1 MGVETKKL
9 LSEAKD
15 FIKEFCTKIT
25 GTEINETAKQVYFL
39 DNQQKI
45 KETMDILTGIKTGY
59 DNLGI
64 ELEDNSEEQKCY
76 ELCCGLINKLTKTL
90 TDYKNSYSGIN
101 PNVTVEDTTAVVTED
116 TIADAAKNN
125 TSTQKIIKDMNE
137 ISQKA
142 NIAQMQEFTHAI
154 LVGKKFT
161 YVKATTNQE
170 LNTLINEIV
179 EANQNEKISVYEV
192 NFIPMPLKKKTVYTV

>member
-90 TDYKNSYSGIN
+90 TDYKNSYANIKHD
-101 PNVTVEDTTAVVTED
+101 VTVEDTTAVVTKD

-137 ISQKA
+137 INQKA

-154 LVGKKFT
+154 LAGKKFT

-170 LNTLINEIV
+170 LNALINEV
-179 EANQNEKISVYEV
+179 VDANPNEKVSVYEV

>member
-15 FIKEFCTKIT
+15 FIKEFCNKIT

-64 ELEDNSEEQKCY
+64 ELEDNSEEQKYY
-76 ELCCGLINKLTKTL
+76 ELCCGLMNKLTKTL
-90 TDYKNSYSGIN
+90 TDYKNSYANIKHD
-101 PNVTVEDTTAVVTED
+101 VTVEDTTAVVTED

>member
-1 MGVETKKL
+1 MDTEIKKS

-15 FIKEFCTKIT
+15 FIKEFCSKIT

-45 KETMDILTGIKTGY
+45 RETMDMLTGIKTSY
-59 DNLGI
+59 DGLGI
-64 ELEDNSEEQKCY
+64 ELEDDSEEQKCY
-76 ELCCGLINKLTKTL
+76 ELCCGLMNKLTKTL
-90 TDYKNSYSGIN
+90 TDYKNSYAGIKQDI
-101 PNVTVEDTTAVVTED
+101 TIEDTTAIVTED

-137 ISQKA
+137 ISQKN
-142 NIAQMQEFTHAI
+142 NISQMQEFTHAI

-161 YVKATTNQE
+161 YVKVTTNQE
-170 LNTLINEIV
+170 LNALINEV
-179 EANQNEKISVYEV
+179 VDANPNEKVSVYEV
-192 NFIPMPLKKKTVYTV
+192 NFIPMTLKKKTVYTV

>member
-45 KETMDILTGIKTGY
+45 KETMDILTGIKTSY

-76 ELCCGLINKLTKTL
+76 ELCYGLINKLTKTL
-90 TDYKNSYSGIN
+90 TDYKNSYANIKHD
-101 PNVTVEDTTAVVTED
+101 VTVEDTTAVVTED

>member
-101 PNVTVEDTTAVVTED
+101 PNVTVEDTTAVVTEE
-116 TIADAAKNN
+116 TINDAAKNN